1 MSFVEEYYHYDTPI
15 GPDGTPY
22 EYYEAFRD
30 WAVENDEQIGWSE
43 KEGGF
48 WLVFGYEAIKE
59 IKQNPEVFTNRESTF
74 PVYGTPDGR
83 PLMLAAYDEPEH
95 SKYRKLVSGPFS
107 PKKAAELADQLRA
120 TTNDL
125 IDRFINDGHADLVT
139 GLANEVPARATAII
153 LGLPAEHG
161 DVYRTWTH
169 AMAQQQHTD
178 PQGAAKTMG
187 EMDDFFAELLEE
199 RKRNPG
205 DDVLSGVLQAEV
217 DGERLTDAEVHDFF
231 VVLLL
236 GGIDNTTK
244 LLSNFSWRL
253 AWDRELRRRL
263 LAHPELMPTAVDECL
278 RYYSPAMTVRVVGDE
293 PVTYRGCEM
302 KPGQFV
308 VLMNPIAN
316 RDSRE
321 FANPDVF
328 VPDRAPNRHLALGMG
343 IHRCLGAH
351 LLKVEARVAMEE
363 LMRRIPEF
371 ELDPQGETS
380 WLLGQVGGM
389 QRVPVVFPA
398 VGARAEGS
406 RDKAA
411 AATA

>member
-1 MSFVEEYYHYDTPI
+1 MGFVDEYYHYDTPV

-30 WAVENDEQIGWSE
+30 WAVESDEQIGWSE

-48 WLVFGYEAIKE
+48 WLAFGYEAVKE
-59 IKQNPEVFTNRESTF
+59 IYQNSTDFSNKYSTF
-74 PVYGTPDGR
+74 PVYGTPEGR
-83 PLMLAAYDEPEH
+83 PLMLAAYDEPAH

-107 PKKAAELADQLRA
+107 PKKAAEMTDLLRA

-125 IDRFINDGHADLVT
+125 IDRFIDDGRADLVS

-153 LGLPAEHG
+153 LGLPAEQG

-178 PQGAAKTMG
+178 PEGAAKVMG
-187 EMDDFFAELLEE
+187 EMNAWFAELLED
-199 RKRNPG
+199 RRRNPG
-205 DDVLSGVLQAEV
+205 DDVISGVIQAEV
-217 DGERLTDAEVHDFF
+217 DGERLTDEEVHDFF

-244 LLSNFSWRL
+244 LLSNFAWRL
-253 AWDRELRRRL
+253 SWDRELRRRL
-263 LAHPELMPTAVDECL
+263 IKHPELMPTAVDECL
-278 RYYSPAMTVRVVGDE
+278 RYYSPAMTVRVVVKDM
-293 PVTYRGCEM
+293 TFRGCKM
-302 KPGQFV
+302 KTDQFIV
-308 VLMNPIAN
+308 KMLPIAN

-328 VPDRAPNRHLALGMG
+328 MADRSPNRHVGLGIG

-363 LMRRIPEF
+363 LLRRIPEF
-371 ELDPQGETS
+371 ELDGEAKTS

-389 QRVPVVFPA
+389 QSVPVVFPA
-398 VGARAEGS
+398 GGASSEDSVERSVAHS
-406 RDKAA
+406 
-411 AATA
+411 

>member
-1 MSFVEEYYHYDTPI
+1 MGFVDDYYHYDTPI

-48 WLVFGYEAIKE
+48 WLAFGYEAVRE
-59 IKQNPEVFTNRESTF
+59 IYQNPELFTNRYSTF

-83 PLMLAAYDEPEH
+83 PLMVAAYDEPEH

-107 PKKAAELADQLRA
+107 PKKAAEMADQLRA
-120 TTNDL
+120 TTNRL
-125 IDRFINDGHADLVT
+125 IDGFIDQGRADLVS
-139 GLANEVPARATAII
+139 GLANDVPARATAII
-153 LGLPAEHG
+153 LGLPAEQG

-178 PQGAAKTMG
+178 PEGAARVMG
-187 EMDDFFAELLEE
+187 EMDAWFAELLED
-199 RKRNPG
+199 RKRHPG
-205 DDVLSGVLQAEV
+205 DDVLSGVIHAEV
-217 DGERLTDAEVHDFF
+217 DGERLTDEEVHDFF

-263 LAHPELMPTAVDECL
+263 VAHPELMPTAVEECL

-293 PVTYRGCEM
+293 PVTFRGCDM
-302 KPGQFV
+302 KPGQFIV
-308 VLMNPIAN
+308 KMIPIAN

-328 VPDRAPNRHLALGMG
+328 VPARAPNRHLGLGAG

-351 LLKVEARVAMEE
+351 LLKIEARVAMEE
-363 LMRRIPEF
+363 LLRRLPEF
-371 ELDPQGETS
+371 ELDPGSDRS

-389 QRVPVVFPA
+389 QSVPIVFPPG
-398 VGARAEGS
+398 GAEAEA
-406 RDKAA
+406 DQVP
-411 AATA
+411 AATHA

>member
-1 MSFVEEYYHYDTPI
+1 MGFVDEYYHYDTPI

-22 EYYEAFRD
+22 QYYEAFRD
-30 WAVENDEQIGWSE
+30 WAVENDEQVGWSE
-43 KEGGF
+43 KQGGF
-48 WLVFGYEAIKE
+48 WLAFGYDAVKE
-59 IKQNPEVFTNRESTF
+59 IYQSPELFTNRHSTF

-95 SKYRKLVSGPFS
+95 SKYRRLVSGPFS
-107 PKKAAELADQLRA
+107 PKKAAEMAAQLRQ

-125 IDRFINDGHADLVT
+125 IDRFINDGRADLVS

-153 LGLPAEHG
+153 LGLPPEQG

-178 PQGAAKTMG
+178 PEGAAKTMG
-187 EMDDFFAELLEE
+187 EMDDWFAELLEE

-217 DGERLTDAEVHDFF
+217 AGERLTDAEVHDFF

-263 LAHPELMPTAVDECL
+263 IAHPELMPTAVEECL
-278 RYYSPAMTVRVVGDE
+278 RYYSPAMTVRVIGDE
-293 PVTYRGCEM
+293 PVTFRGCKME
-302 KPGQFV
+302 PGQFLV
-308 VLMNPIAN
+308 KMLPIAN

-321 FANPDVF
+321 FENPDVF
-328 VPDRAPNRHLALGMG
+328 MPDRSPNRHVGLGMG

-351 LLKVEARVAMEE
+351 LLKIEARVAIEE
-363 LMRRIPEF
+363 LLRRIPEY
-371 ELDPQGETS
+371 ELDGERETE

-389 QRVPVVFPA
+389 QSVPVVFPPG
-398 VGARAEGS
+398 GAKAEDS
-406 RDKAA
+406 RDRT
-411 AATA
+411 ATHA

>member
-1 MSFVEEYYHYDTPI
+1 MGFVDEYYHYDTPI

-48 WLVFGYEAIKE
+48 WLAYGYEAVKE
-59 IKQNPEVFTNRESTF
+59 IYQNPQLFTNRQSTF

-83 PLMLAAYDEPEH
+83 PLMLAAYDEPQH

-107 PKKAAELADQLRA
+107 PKRAAEMADQLRA
-120 TTNDL
+120 TTSNL
-125 IDRFINDGHADLVT
+125 IDGFINEGRADLVS

-153 LGLPAEHG
+153 LGLPAEQG

-178 PQGAAKTMG
+178 PEGAAKTMV
-187 EMDDFFAELLEE
+187 EMDDWFAELLEE

-205 DDVLSGVLQAEV
+205 TDVLSGVIHAEV

-253 AWDRELRRRL
+253 SWDRELRRRL
-263 LAHPELMPTAVDECL
+263 VAHPELMPTAVEECL
-278 RYYSPAMTVRVVGDE
+278 RYYSPAMTVRVIGDE
-293 PVTYRGCEM
+293 PVTFRGCKM
-302 KPGQFV
+302 KPGQFLV
-308 VLMNPIAN
+308 KMLPIAN

-328 VPDRAPNRHLALGMG
+328 MPDRAPNRHVALGMG

-351 LLKVEARVAMEE
+351 LLKIEARVAMEE
-363 LMRRIPEF
+363 LLRRIPEF
-371 ELDPQGETS
+371 ELDPDRETS

-389 QRVPVVFPA
+389 QCVPVVFPPGGVQAKAGQGAA
-398 VGARAEGS
+398 VTHA
-406 RDKAA
+406 
-411 AATA
+411 

>member
-1 MSFVEEYYHYDTPI
+1 MSFVDEYYHYDTPI

-48 WLVFGYEAIKE
+48 WIAFGYEAVKE
-59 IKQNPEVFTNRESTF
+59 IYQNPEVFTNRQSTF

-83 PLMLAAYDEPEH
+83 PLMLAAYDEPAH
-95 SKYRKLVSGPFS
+95 LKYRKLVSGPFS

-120 TTNDL
+120 TTNKL
-125 IDRFINDGHADLVT
+125 IDRFIDDGRADLVS
-139 GLANEVPARATAII
+139 GLANEVPARATALI

-178 PQGAAKTMG
+178 PEGAAKRMA
-187 EMDDFFAELLEE
+187 EMDEWFAELLEE

-217 DGERLTDAEVHDFF
+217 DGERLTDEEVHDFF

-253 AWDRELRRRL
+253 SWDRELRRRL

-293 PVTYRGCEM
+293 PVTFRGCKME
-302 KPGQFV
+302 PGQFLV
-308 VLMNPIAN
+308 KMLPVAN

-328 VPDRAPNRHLALGMG
+328 VPDRSPNRHVALGMG

-351 LLKVEARVAMEE
+351 LLKIEARVAMEE
-363 LMRRIPEF
+363 LLRRIPDF
-371 ELDPQGETS
+371 ELDPAGETT

-389 QRVPVVFPA
+389 QRVPVVFPP
-398 VGARAEGS
+398 GGGRAEGS
-406 RDKAA
+406 QAHAA
-411 AATA
+411 VGA